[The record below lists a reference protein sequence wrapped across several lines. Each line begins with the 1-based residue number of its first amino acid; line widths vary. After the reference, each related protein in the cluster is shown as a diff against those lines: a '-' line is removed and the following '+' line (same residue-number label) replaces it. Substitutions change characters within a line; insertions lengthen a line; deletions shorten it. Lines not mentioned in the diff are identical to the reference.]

1 MPRYKLNETIPVA
14 DPRFPR
20 GRREEPT
27 YYSANFPENCLNMK
41 KKENWV
47 GEGTSPKFI
56 SVDALSIS
64 FLFKIKQNILN
75 EWK

>member
-1 MPRYKLNETIPVA
+1 
-14 DPRFPR
+14 
-20 GRREEPT
+20 
-27 YYSANFPENCLNMK
+27 MK